1 MKGMIFMFQDNN
13 ARIGVITEVIDGDT
27 FEADVHLGYGVTVNL
42 RFRIFG
48 INTPEVFGAEK
59 ERGIISKEFVIK
71 QFLNKPVIII
81 NKGLDSF
88 RRNLADVYF
97 NNNGVQANLGELLCT
112 EDLAEHKTYK

>member
-1 MKGMIFMFQDNN
+1 MYEDNN
-13 ARIGVITEVIDGDT
+13 ARSAVITHVIDGDT
-27 FEADVHLGYGVTVNL
+27 FEADVTLGYGVTVNL

-59 ERGIISKEFVIK
+59 EKGIVSKEFIVK
-71 QFLNKPVIII
+71 QFLNKPVTIV

-97 NNNGVQANLGELLCT
+97 NSNGVQANLGELLCT
-112 EDLAEHKTYK
+112 QGLAEYKSYK